1 MVALD
6 IEETIVQL
14 QTTITKRS
22 AITVKD
28 LDTSVRIVE
37 NRVMPM
43 VTIKQGKR
51 FAMSAISPVILPEIV
66 EAIMTTK
73 EQQNREGISKDP

>member
-37 NRVMPM
+37 NGVMPM